1 MSRKRKAVAAVAAGA
16 LLIAVVAGAAIGGSG
31 PAGIGGGPAANLDF
45 VTGGR
50 VDTPS
55 ASFQPVI
62 AKSFEAQRGVLVVRF
77 SAEGCV
83 QDTNAQAQFVGR
95 AYAAIKVR
103 VLLNGVPLAPG
114 AVTLMDNA
122 GKIGERCGLEGT
134 RASAASFEWGGLVTT
149 AGQQTVEV
157 QFRNIRVFDSATL
170 LRSTLAI
177 HHG

>member
-1 MSRKRKAVAAVAAGA
+1 MSGKGKVVGAVVACGLLVAVAAGA
-16 LLIAVVAGAAIGGSG
+16 ATGGGGA
-31 PAGIGGGPAANLDF
+31 GGGPAVNLDF

-55 ASFQPVI
+55 ASFQPVL

-103 VLLNGVPLAPG
+103 VLLNGVPLEPG
-114 AVTLMDNA
+114 AVTLIDNG
-122 GKIGERCGLEGT
+122 GKIGEPCGLSGK
-134 RASAASFEWGGLVTT
+134 RASAASFEWGGLAGT
-149 AGQQTVEV
+149 AGTQTVEV
-157 QFRNIRVFDSATL
+157 QFRNINQWDSATL

-177 HHG
+177 QHG